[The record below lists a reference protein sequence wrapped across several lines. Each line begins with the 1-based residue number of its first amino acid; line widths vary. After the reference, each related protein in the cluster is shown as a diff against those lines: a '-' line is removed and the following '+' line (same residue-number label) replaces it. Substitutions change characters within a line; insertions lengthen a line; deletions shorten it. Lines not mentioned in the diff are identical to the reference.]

1 MAGKLNKNIN
11 SINRENLN
19 LKVKKEEVI
28 SLTNQIDDQIKKL
41 KETRYVLDKKI
52 LNYVLKKKDSK

>member
-1 MAGKLNKNIN
+1 VAGKLNKNIN